1 MFAVLADLCVQTAD
15 SESATLEI
23 FMNIAGSF
31 DPGSVIQVK
40 KEAMMWI
47 SHELKD
53 NNTVNMRMESRS
65 VSFLCCVLH
74 K

>member
-15 SESATLEI
+15 SESAMLEI

-40 KEAMMWI
+40 ERGN
-47 SHELKD
+47 D
-53 NNTVNMRMESRS
+53 VD
-65 VSFLCCVLH
+65 
-74 K
+74 